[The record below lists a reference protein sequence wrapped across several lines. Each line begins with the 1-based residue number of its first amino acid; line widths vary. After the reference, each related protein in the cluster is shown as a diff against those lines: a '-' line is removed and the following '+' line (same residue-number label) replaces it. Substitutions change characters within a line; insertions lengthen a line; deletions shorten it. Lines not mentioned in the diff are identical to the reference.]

1 MLGFSKKNI
10 KKINSESE
18 SQRILEPSLSEKKN
32 TKKKITRSHSDLQLR
47 STRSRVLQHLG
58 RLQWNV

>member
-1 MLGFSKKNI
+1 MLGFSKKTL
-10 KKINSESE
+10 KKISSESE
-18 SQRILEPSLSEKKN
+18 SQRILEPGLS
-32 TKKKITRSHSDLQLR
+32 KKKYKKKVTRSHSDLQLR